1 MPALELVQLFQ
12 HGHRDGDVVFFEVKQ
27 RVWIVNQYVG
37 IEYIKDWLVGRRATS
52 VIIHTRSPLWEPFDA
67 IP

>member
-1 MPALELVQLFQ
+1 MPALELVELFK
-12 HGHRDGDVVFFEVKQ
+12 HGHRDRDVVFFEVKQ